1 MTNQLIKLL
10 KKESIQVVNF
20 TIDNWGDVDDD
31 ITLKNGYSIQ
41 VGASYLCLCKEIE
54 NGIQYLKEVSLDK
67 INNTAQIKGFIEFTK
82 TEIGDI

>member
-54 NGIQYLKEVSLDK
+54 NGIQYLKEVSLNK
-67 INNTAQIKGFIEFTK
+67 INRTEQVKDFVQFIKTQLGGI
-82 TEIGDI
+82 

>member
-10 KKESIQVVNF
+10 NKESIQVIDF

-54 NGIQYLKEVSLDK
+54 NGIQYLKEVSLNK

>member
-1 MTNQLIKLL
+1 MTDQLIKLL

-54 NGIQYLKEVSLDK
+54 NGIQYLKEVSLNK